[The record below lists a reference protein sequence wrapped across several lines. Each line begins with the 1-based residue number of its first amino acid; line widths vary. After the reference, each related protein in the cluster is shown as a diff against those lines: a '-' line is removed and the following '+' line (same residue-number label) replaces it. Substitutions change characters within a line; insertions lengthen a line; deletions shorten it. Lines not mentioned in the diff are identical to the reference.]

1 MPEKSV
7 LIFQKD
13 RFYPVSDFEITDLP
27 AIQKKIPYRH
37 GSMGLNRPYVVI
49 GVLAIIRSIL
59 GYPYLSICLNIEQ
72 TSIS

>member
-27 AIQKKIPYRH
+27 VIQKEIPYRRS
-37 GSMGLNRPYVVI
+37 SMGLNPNYVLELRDEPLK
-49 GVLAIIRSIL
+49 GNKTGTYRDEA
-59 GYPYLSICLNIEQ
+59 
-72 TSIS
+72 